1 MTRKPLPLVA
11 VTTVALTLS
20 LTARGETPA
29 AFGRRCIPAGCVAPR
44 SNTPGI
50 LARRALPSGRIAAL
64 GATLDFHHGLLSFRS
79 RHRRCAHALPELWLD
94 FIQEFPLP
102 ILFGDG
108 RNGQRP
114 GQAETRIAV
123 AKASFS
129 AGCVELTDLIA
140 GIGVVSKGLIAVREP
155 FRHVQRAI
163 VVLGELH
170 RDMLQVS
177 GAFRAKVDDDV
188 DDRTTGAAN
197 ELALGCGWTLEVHSS
212 QRPLQP

>member
-1 MTRKPLPLVA
+1 MPDS
-11 VTTVALTLS
+11 LS
-20 LTARGETPA
+20 H
-29 AFGRRCIPAGCVAPR
+29 C
-44 SNTPGI
+44 
-50 LARRALPSGRIAAL
+50 
-64 GATLDFHHGLLSFRS
+64 S
-79 RHRRCAHALPELWLD
+79 RHRRYAHALTELWLD

-102 ILFGDG
+102 ILYGDS
-108 RNGQRP
+108 RNGHRP
-114 GQAETRIAV
+114 GQAETMIAV

-155 FRHVQRAI
+155 FRHVQRAV

-188 DDRTTGAAN
+188 DDRTTRAAN
-197 ELALGCGWTLEVHSS
+197 QLALGCGWTLEVHSS
-212 QRPLQP
+212 QRPLLPVGCNVGLCNRRFQPVVGEFLLTEGAREKPPAVLVWSEVDEKRPVQPGFGKDHHASRCRPAIAARPCR